1 MNPTPS
7 ADTASAETAPTGNA
21 SPDTSP
27 AEPTSAGGT
36 PAGAGPTCDATAD
49 VTTTGGAS
57 AVAAEVRMKASPA
70 ALARALGLA
79 WQAGR
84 WHIVAYAVLAL
95 LEAAVPVTAAWLTK
109 SALDVIAH
117 PASGASAL
125 VAVGGAL
132 AVAGVAAIALPHVS
146 RYVRQE
152 LERRTGRLAQD
163 RLFAGVERFTGL
175 ARFEDPAFLDRMSLA
190 HTSGGATPSAVVA
203 GTLAIGR
210 ALVTVLG
217 FLGALLVVNPLLAG
231 AVLVAA
237 LPALAAELRLSRQ
250 RASMMWRIGPM
261 ERRQLFYRQLL
272 TSVRAAKE
280 LRLFGAGRYFRFRM
294 NAERAAADSERRHLD
309 RRELGVEGGLG
320 LLSGVIAGAG
330 LIWALLAARDGRL
343 TAGDIALLATSIVG
357 VQSALAALVNE
368 VTMAHQQLLNFDHY
382 LTVTSAEPD
391 LRRPARPVAP
401 PALRRGIEFRD
412 VWFRYSPGHP
422 WSLRGVSFTIPYG
435 SAVALVGRNGAG
447 KSTIVKLLCRFYDPD
462 RGTILWDGVDL
473 RDLDPGELRAR
484 IGAVFQDYMEYDL
497 TAAENIAIG
506 DVAGRD
512 RLTASAARIEAAARK
527 AGVHDAVSALPRGY
541 DTLLSRMFFGPDP
554 EAGVVLS
561 GGQWQRLAL
570 ARAVLGDGRDLLI
583 LDEPSSGLDAEAEAE
598 IHNRLREHRAG
609 RTSLL
614 ISHRLG
620 AVREADVLVVLD
632 GGQVAERGSHEELM
646 RLDGLYRRLFTLQA
660 QGYQS
665 R

>member
-1 MNPTPS
+1 MK
-7 ADTASAETAPTGNA
+7 
-21 SPDTSP
+21 
-27 AEPTSAGGT
+27 
-36 PAGAGPTCDATAD
+36 AGPT
-49 VTTTGGAS
+49 S
-57 AVAAEVRMKASPA
+57 LVR
-70 ALARALGLA
+70 ALALA
-79 WQAGR
+79 WRAGR
-84 WHIVAYAVLAL
+84 WHVLAYAILAL
-95 LEAAVPVTAAWLTK
+95 LEAAVPVAAAWLTK
-109 SALDVIAH
+109 SALDAIAH
-117 PASGASAL
+117 PGGASAL
-125 VAVGGAL
+125 VAVGVAL
-132 AVAGVAAIALPHVS
+132 AVAGLAATALPHLS

-163 RLFAGVERFTGL
+163 RLFASVERFTGL

-190 HTSGGATPSAVVA
+190 HSSGGATPSAVVA
-203 GTLAIGR
+203 GTLAICRG
-210 ALVTVLG
+210 LVTVTG

-261 ERRQLFYRQLL
+261 ERRELFYRQLL

-280 LRLFGAGRYFRFRM
+280 LRLFGAGRYFRSRM
-294 NAERAAADSERRHLD
+294 NAERAAADSERRRLD
-309 RRELGVEGGLG
+309 RHELGIEGGLG

-357 VQSALAALVNE
+357 VQSALAALVSE

-382 LTVTSAEPD
+382 LTVTGAGPD
-391 LRRPARPVAP
+391 LRRPARPVPP

-473 RDLDPGELRAR
+473 RDLDPAELRGR
-484 IGAVFQDYMEYDL
+484 IGAVFQDYMEYDV

-506 DVAGRD
+506 DVAGSD
-512 RLTASAARIEAAARK
+512 SLTASPDRIEAAARK

-541 DTLLSRMFFGPDP
+541 DTLLTRMFFGPGPDAA

-561 GGQWQRLAL
+561 GGQWQRIAL

-620 AVREADVLVVLD
+620 AVREADALVVLD
-632 GGQVAERGSHEELM
+632 EGQVAEQGSHEELIM
-646 RLDGLYRRLFTLQA
+646 LDGLYRRLFTLQA
-660 QGYQS
+660 QGYQG
-665 R
+665 